1 MLESTGPSRRW
12 WGLGSRPLQHSRYPS
27 KGSCSR
33 VAEGLAFGLQNTGR
47 PRSPAERSLPV
58 SQERPRAKAGA
69 DFRVL
74 DWDRRHRR
82 ELFGIYA
89 GTGMHLCA
97 QPELVCRHVC
107 PSSVRW
113 GGRYR
118 IASPPCAFGQ
128 KVPVLVFKC
137 MLTNIY
143 MAFGGQGCALP
154 QTGEGP

>member
-1 MLESTGPSRRW
+1 M
-12 WGLGSRPLQHSRYPS
+12 
-27 KGSCSR
+27 
-33 VAEGLAFGLQNTGR
+33 AEGLAFSLQNTGR

-69 DFRVL
+69 DFLVL

-107 PSSVRW
+107 PSSVCW
-113 GGRYR
+113 EGRYR

-154 QTGEGP
+154 ETGEGP